1 MALVELALV
10 GEPSRCKL
18 DIDFEVAAFAR
29 QGLRRRAGELE
40 PSNLQRCQIQFD
52 EAAGHGWRR
61 AVAEALGLPHTSA
74 TTFSG
79 SEKIGH
85 YG

>member
-1 MALVELALV
+1 MA
-10 GEPSRCKL
+10 GKITC
-18 DIDFEVAAFAR
+18 
-29 QGLRRRAGELE
+29 
-40 PSNLQRCQIQFD
+40 
-52 EAAGHGWRR
+52 R

>member
-10 GEPSRCKL
+10 GEPSRRKL

-52 EAAGHGWRR
+52 EAAGHGWQDH
-61 AVAEALGLPHTSA
+61 LPRGRGGAWSPPHLRD
-74 TTFSG
+74 
-79 SEKIGH
+79 
-85 YG
+85 